1 MIYLE
6 SLIGLDLVKSDQIR
20 KSEVQK
26 SIDPVRYKY
35 REWQWGIVIDDDF
48 YTDRCGYRKQDFI
61 KGDFM

>member
-1 MIYLE
+1 M
-6 SLIGLDLVKSDQIR
+6 KSE

-48 YTDRCGYRKQDFI
+48 YTDRCGYRKQDFTYFD
-61 KGDFM
+61 GMLGNTASRSFY